1 MKEHEDRKLCVNVF
15 HAQVRGVQVRVLF
28 VKGIPE
34 GVSEERLV
42 DLFSQYGEVSKVII
56 PAPKPGQPRRDFGF
70 VHFVARASAL
80 KAIAA
85 EKHEVEGENF
95 HPTNPP
101 PQ

>member
-1 MKEHEDRKLCVNVF
+1 MECFPCPPSCARL
-15 HAQVRGVQVRVLF
+15 RGVQVRVLY

-80 KAIAA
+80 KAIDAD
-85 EKHEVEGENF
+85 KHEVEGEGY
-95 HPTNPP
+95 HPTIL